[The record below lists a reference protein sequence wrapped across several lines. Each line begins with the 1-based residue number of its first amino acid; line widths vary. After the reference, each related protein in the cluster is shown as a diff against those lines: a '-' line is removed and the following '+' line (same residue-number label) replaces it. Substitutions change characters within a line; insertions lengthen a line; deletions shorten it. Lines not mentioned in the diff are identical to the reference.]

1 MRDFPRPAPVE
12 VEIFGKVHQMHRL
25 TYVDVFE
32 LLGKVTEAMKDK
44 LKTQPSIVLGLD
56 VMGPLVGDI
65 LRRSFPSFTEWDEL
79 PLDHSRGLLEIVVDE
94 NDLPGIIENFT
105 KLRDRVGKIL
115 PQQSRKN

>member
-12 VEIFGKVHQMHRL
+12 VKIFGKVHQMHRL

-32 LLGKVTEAMKDK
+32 LLGQVAESMKDK
-44 LKTQPSIVLGLD
+44 LKTQPSIILGLD
-56 VMGPLVGDI
+56 TMGPLVGDI

-79 PLDHSRGLLEIVVDE
+79 PLDHTRGLLEIVVDE